1 VEKEKKALR
10 RRLGRDPLFA
20 AEHLPWLVA
29 SAIRVLKNRVAVKL
43 GGGHR
48 GRKREPDWFR
58 TSDKLFDR
66 ESTAAEVTERL
77 PSYPGVAEESARG
90 PTQIAHPVP
99 MEGDPEDYMAEQRW
113 GFLSEALL
121 GGSLSRRAAIERCV
135 VWMESHADKSDLA
148 WEPYSAGERLTN
160 LLVFLAAVPTAER
173 RPLVTPRLCEFL
185 RESVAWIFR
194 HVEYYGY
201 TETNNHVLN
210 NARALVLGGWVTGS
224 ETAFSAGMQ
233 TFRRWLPELV
243 SGGGFLRERSSHY
256 QLVVLNWILD
266 AWWFASAA
274 RSVDCEDARFL
285 ESYLH
290 RMLPAGKM
298 LCSHRVGLLAMIGDV
313 SPDVD
318 SERSIHR
325 LESLYAQH
333 WQAGQIGQ
341 AGAVPAER
349 IRVVDD
355 WFRLRDDAGTVIGNF
370 PPGRMPKKF
379 PTHGHN
385 DITSFAWLHG
395 DTEILVDP
403 GRYRY
408 TPDTISLHQCA
419 AAAHNL
425 PMVDGLAPFCESL
438 KTGAQLRPLPY
449 AEATLEMFPTEA
461 GVVLAHTGFARAT
474 PVTRHRRTIELEA
487 NGLRVH
493 DAFDGEGAVE
503 VEFHWQFGPSFVL
516 FDASRST
523 MSGGSGEVS
532 IEITELDTPSD
543 TGRWSTQIRKG
554 WISRSYGA
562 LMPLL
567 GLALRSQV
575 RLPARIV
582 TRFRLRA
589 AETPRA

>member
-1 VEKEKKALR
+1 VEHEKKALR

-29 SAIRVLKNRVAVKL
+29 SVVRVLRNRVAVRL
-43 GGGHR
+43 GGRHR
-48 GRKREPDWFR
+48 GRKLEPDWFR
-58 TSDKLFDR
+58 TTDKLFES
-66 ESTAAEVTERL
+66 ESTPAEVAGRL
-77 PSYPGVAEESARG
+77 PSYPGAKESARER
-90 PTQIAHPVP
+90 TQIAGAVP
-99 MEGDPEDYMAEQRW
+99 LDGDPEDYMAEQRW
-113 GFLSEALL
+113 GFLAGAFL
-121 GGSLSRRAAIERCV
+121 GGSLDRRAAIERCM

-160 LLVFLAAVPTAER
+160 LLVYLAAVPTAER
-173 RPLVTPRLCEFL
+173 MRFVTPRLCEFL

-194 HVEYYGY
+194 HVEYYGR

-210 NARALVLGGWVTGS
+210 NARALVVGGWVAGS
-224 ETAFSAGMQ
+224 EIAFSAGMR

-243 SGGGFLRERSSHY
+243 PAGGFLRERSSHY

-266 AWWFASAA
+266 AWWFARAA
-274 RSVDCEDARFL
+274 RSVDSEDARFL

-298 LCSHRVGLLAMIGDV
+298 LCSHRLGLLAVIGDV
-313 SPDVD
+313 SPDMD
-318 SERSIHR
+318 PERSICR

-333 WQAGQIGQ
+333 WQAGQ
-341 AGAVPAER
+341 AGAVPTER

-355 WFRLRDDAGTVIGNF
+355 WFRLADGAETVIGNF
-370 PPGRMPKKF
+370 PQGRMPKKF

-385 DITSFAWLHG
+385 DITSFAWMHG

-408 TPDTISLHQCA
+408 TSDAISVHQCA

-425 PMVDGLAPFCESL
+425 PTVDGLAPFCESL
-438 KTGAQLRPLPY
+438 KIGAQWRPTPY
-449 AEATLEMFPTEA
+449 AEATLEVFPTEA

-474 PVTRHRRTIELEA
+474 PVTRHTRTIELEA
-487 NGLRVH
+487 NGLCVH
-493 DAFDGEGAVE
+493 DAFDGKGAAE
-503 VEFHWQFGPSFVL
+503 VEFHWQFGPGFVL

-523 MSGGSGEVS
+523 MSGAGSEVS
-532 IEITELDTPSD
+532 IEIVQLDVPSD
-543 TGRWSTQIRKG
+543 ARRWNAKLRKG
-554 WISRSYGA
+554 WISRSYGS
-562 LMPLL
+562 LIPLL
-567 GLALRSQV
+567 GLSLGSEV

-582 TRFRLRA
+582 TRFRFRA
-589 AETPRA
+589 AEALRA